1 VEFTLNDEQRALQD
15 AVRSYLR
22 AKFDLAAVRKGYDDP
37 DSNGNPEELWKAL
50 GEQGWLAVLIPE
62 EYDGLGL
69 GMLDAAVIV
78 RCLGA
83 GAVPGAYTATLLAA
97 EAIRLAGSPEQQQA
111 WLPRVA
117 AGEACLTT
125 AIRGAGND
133 WSLEG
138 AAFTASG
145 ERLTG
150 RAPAVEYGAAA
161 EAIVAAS
168 RDGGLWIVD
177 PNGLRMGGVQVTPVP
192 TLDRTTRLADVRL
205 SGARAER
212 LAGSKPEV
220 IGALLDRGAVL
231 AAADLTGIAREA
243 LTRTV
248 QYDKD
253 RVQFGVPVGSFQAI
267 KHAMA
272 DLAVAVT
279 MAEHTVLYAAHALD
293 TGAPDAR
300 LAVSVAKAK
309 ASDTAR
315 EATAAMIQF
324 HGGIGYTWEHDAH
337 FFFKRAKRL
346 EYAYGDAAAH
356 RERIATLVV
365 DQ

>member
-1 VEFTLNDEQRALQD
+1 MEFTLSDEQRALQD

-22 AKFDLAAVRKGYDDP
+22 GKFDLAAVRQVYDDP
-37 DSNGNPEELWKAL
+37 QASGNPAELWKAL
-50 GEQGWLAVLIPE
+50 GEQGWLAVLVPE

-69 GMLDAAVIV
+69 GLLDAAVIV

-83 GAVPGAYTATLLAA
+83 GAVPGAYTATVLAA
-97 EAIRLAGSPEQQQA
+97 EAIRLAGSHEQQQA

-117 AGEACLTT
+117 AGEVCLTT
-125 AIRGAGND
+125 ALRSAGND
-133 WSLEG
+133 WSPDG
-138 AAFTASG
+138 AAFSAQG

-161 EAIVAAS
+161 DAVIAAS

-177 PNGLRMGGVQVTPVP
+177 PESGGVHVKPVP
-192 TLDRTTRLADVRL
+192 TLDRTTRLADVDL
-205 SGARAER
+205 SSAAAER
-212 LAGSKPEV
+212 LAGSSRE
-220 IGALLDRGAVL
+220 ILGALLDRAAVL

-248 QYDKD
+248 RYDQD
-253 RVQFGVPVGSFQAI
+253 RVQFGVPVGSFQAL
-267 KHAMA
+267 KHALA

-279 MAEHTVLYAAHALD
+279 MAEHTVLYAAHAID
-293 TGAPDAR
+293 TGARDAR

-324 HGGIGYTWEHDAH
+324 HGGIGYTWEHEAH
-337 FFFKRAKRL
+337 FFYKRAKRL
-346 EYAYGDAAAH
+346 EYAYGDASAH
-356 RERIATLVV
+356 RERIAAMVV